1 VHCNR
6 SNPINTRIELRSI
19 NKEGVLN
26 KNDLAAKVADAAGLS
41 KADAGRAV
49 DAVFDCIT
57 ASLKGGQEVR
67 IFGFGTFHVAQRA
80 AMMGRNPATQEP
92 IQIPA
97 SKQAK
102 FKAGKG
108 LKDSLN

>member
-1 VHCNR
+1 M
-6 SNPINTRIELRSI
+6 
-19 NKEGVLN
+19 N

-57 ASLKGGQEVR
+57 GSLKGGTEVR
-67 IFGFGTFHVAQRA
+67 IFGFGTFHVAHRA

-97 SKQAK
+97 SRQAK

-108 LKDSLN
+108 LKDALNP